1 MSKDLKIVF
10 AGTPEIATTV
20 LSILLEQKFKVDLVL
35 TKVDRPSGRGQK
47 ITMSRVKELAIEH
60 KIQVLQPISFK
71 SDTLAIETIRKLKP
85 DVLIVVAYGL
95 IIPEE
100 LLSIPKYGCVNIH
113 VSLLPKYRGAAPIQ
127 RAILEGDET
136 TGVTIMQ
143 MDSGLDTGG
152 ILLQEEIKICNTD
165 TSGRLHDKLAIL
177 GGKMIINYLNNIND
191 IRVTPQN
198 NSSASYAHKIEK
210 SEALL
215 NWSLDAQVLDRNIR
229 GYNPHPGC
237 FTYLDGKLVKIWQA
251 EVTNMSSNKTEG
263 TIIKSD
269 KNGIAVTCANVSV
282 ILIKELQDSGKLR
295 QPVSQYI
302 QRHTGLEGKIF
313 GV

>member
-10 AGTPEIATTV
+10 AGTPEIASSV
-20 LSILLEQKFKVDLVL
+20 LSTLLEQDFKIDLVL

-47 ITMSRVKELAIEH
+47 ITMSKVKELAIRH
-60 KIQVLQPISFK
+60 NIQVVQPISFK
-71 SDTLAIETIRKLKP
+71 SDTLVIDTIRKLKP

-95 IIPEE
+95 IIPQE
-100 LLSIPKYGCVNIH
+100 LLSVPKYGCVNIH

-127 RAILEGDET
+127 RAILEGDKT

-143 MDSGLDTGG
+143 MDSGLDTGD
-152 ILLQEEIKICNTD
+152 ILLQEEIEICNTD
-165 TSGRLHDKLAIL
+165 NSGMLHDKLAML
-177 GGKMIINYLNNIND
+177 GGKMIIQYLNNIDD
-191 IRVTPQN
+191 IIRIPQN
-198 NSSASYAHKIEK
+198 SSNVTYAHKIEK

-215 NWSLDAQVLDRNIR
+215 NWGFNAEVLDRNIR

-237 FTYLDGKLVKIWQA
+237 FTYLDGKLIKIWQA
-251 EVTNMSSNKTEG
+251 EVTNISSNKTEG

-269 KNGIAVTCANVSV
+269 KNGIAVTCGGGSV

-295 QPVSQYI
+295 QPVTQYI
-302 QRHTGLEGKIF
+302 QGHADLVGKIF